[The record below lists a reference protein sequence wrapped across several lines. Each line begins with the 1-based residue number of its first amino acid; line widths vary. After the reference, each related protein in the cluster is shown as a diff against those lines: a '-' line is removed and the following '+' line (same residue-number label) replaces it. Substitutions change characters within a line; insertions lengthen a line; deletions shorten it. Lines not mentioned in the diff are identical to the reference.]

1 VVATV
6 PVGTKP
12 TAIIWE
18 NGEVFCANSGSNSV
32 TVIDGQNCT
41 VDATVPV
48 GSNPRALCAT
58 LLGEVFCANTNSNSV
73 TVIGY
78 ESLNVRKTLAVGAK
92 PVAFAEVPGLYV
104 LVVNTGSNNVSV
116 IDPFND
122 TVVDTYPV
130 GTSPVAAA
138 CYAGAPDQRLVY
150 VANSASDDVTVIDV
164 ILDSVIATI
173 PVGGTPIA
181 LAVDSFNGKVYC
193 ANQQSDD
200 VSVIDC
206 STNSVTGT
214 FPANYSPLAVLT
226 TLYGRTYVANNGWSC
241 VTVIGDSAAVG
252 VEESFRSRTTS
263 RKPQATVVR
272 GVLRLQGE
280 RTQNSGHRAELLD
293 VAGRKVLEL
302 RTGANDVR
310 ALSPGVYFVIS
321 PSPSSSPSEGE
332 MVGVRRRS
340 ASVTKVVL
348 AR

>member
-1 VVATV
+1 
-6 PVGTKP
+6 
-12 TAIIWE
+12 
-18 NGEVFCANSGSNSV
+18 V
-32 TVIDGQNCT
+32 TVIDGQNCF

-104 LVVNTGSNNVSV
+104 LVVNSGSNSVSA

-122 TVVDTYPV
+122 TVVRTYPV
-130 GTSPVAAA
+130 GTSPVAAV
-138 CYAGAPDQRLVY
+138 CYAGGLDQRLVY
-150 VANSASDDVTVIDV
+150 VANSASNDVTVIDV
-164 ILDSVIATI
+164 ILDSVVATI
-173 PVGGTPIA
+173 PVGGAPIA
-181 LAVDSFNGKVYC
+181 LALDSFNGKVYC

-206 STNSVTGT
+206 STNSVIRT

-272 GVLRLQGE
+272 GALNLGVDSRQ
-280 RTQNSGHRAELLD
+280 QSADRAELVD
-293 VAGRKVLEL
+293 IAGRKVLEL

-310 ALSPGVYFVIS
+310 PLAPGVYFVMS
-321 PSPSSSPSEGE
+321 LFPSSSPSEE
-332 MVGVRRRS
+332 FGVRRRS
-340 ASVTKVVL
+340 SSVTKVVI
-348 AR
+348 AQ